1 MLAISFPCIASE
13 SSAEFMDKMLDEIIK
28 TENEYLNEIDA
39 ETPMADV
46 IEGDQLGKEEIESIR
61 AGIEFLKHIRLSDDY
76 KLKYLYLRNEI
87 LADLSIHSMNIEFS
101 EDEDEKKQLMAQVKN
116 IKQKLIKL
124 DQLYKQ

>member
-1 MLAISFPCIASE
+1 
-13 SSAEFMDKMLDEIIK
+13 
-28 TENEYLNEIDA
+28 
-39 ETPMADV
+39 MADV